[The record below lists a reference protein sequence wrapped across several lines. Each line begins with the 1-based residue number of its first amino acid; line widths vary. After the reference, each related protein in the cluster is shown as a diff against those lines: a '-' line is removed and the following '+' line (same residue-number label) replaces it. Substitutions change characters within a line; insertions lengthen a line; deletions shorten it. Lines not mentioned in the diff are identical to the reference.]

1 MVDKKEAIKIKLNL
15 RQTNKPLPIES
26 QSKHKINIF
35 AILQVTHIEAV
46 DNYAVPVALVH
57 SEENYKRESC
67 LNHRMLYENTQF
79 YSLFL

>member
-1 MVDKKEAIKIKLNL
+1 MVDKKEAVKIKLNL
-15 RQTNKPLPIES
+15 QQTNKPLPIEG
-26 QSKHKINIF
+26 QLKHKINIF
-35 AILQVTHIEAV
+35 VFLQVTHIEAV

-57 SEENYKRESC
+57 SEENYKRESY